1 MLYTPLL
8 AADRLTATGGA
19 MGLRDRPLAR
29 EITVVLVLKVLAIAV
44 IWGVFF
50 NPGTRPDTSPPAL
63 GAHLL
68 PGQAPSSPDSTR

>member
-1 MLYTPLL
+1 
-8 AADRLTATGGA
+8 
-19 MGLRDRPLAR
+19 MGLKDSPLAR

-50 NPGTRPDTSPPAL
+50 NPGTRPEVGPPAL

-68 PGQAPSSPDSTR
+68 PGQALTAPDNTR

>member
-1 MLYTPLL
+1 
-8 AADRLTATGGA
+8 
-19 MGLRDRPLAR
+19 MGLNDRPLAR

-50 NPGTRPDTSPPAL
+50 NPGTRPDTRPPAI

-68 PGQAPSSPDSTR
+68 PGPSPTLPAPTAPDSAR